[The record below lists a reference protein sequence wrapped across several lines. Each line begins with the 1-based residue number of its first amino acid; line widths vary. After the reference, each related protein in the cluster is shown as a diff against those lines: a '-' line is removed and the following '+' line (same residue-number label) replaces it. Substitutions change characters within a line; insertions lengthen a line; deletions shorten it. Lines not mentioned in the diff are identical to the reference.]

1 MFLAPLIRWLA
12 HHHNPRVAF
21 GVASALTCAAIG
33 IAAIGISTHQPAV
46 TRIAIL
52 LIIASIATFIIR
64 SRRDHTSRH
73 DRTDQQ
79 DDGPIG

>member
-12 HHHNPRVAF
+12 QHHNPRVAF
-21 GVASALTCAAIG
+21 GVAFALTCAAIG

-52 LIIASIATFIIR
+52 LIIASIAVFVIR
-64 SRRDHTSRH
+64 SRRDHAGQRDLADQR
-73 DRTDQQ
+73 DRTDQ
-79 DDGPIG
+79 